1 MFGALGLGDKFL
13 DAKEFGRVSLVT
25 AGPINYAAASWGH
38 TALSTEQGEV
48 FLLGRP
54 YDFSALLTHNQFR
67 NFNHWLARQLVLTS
81 ALLDSKT
88 TIYRTPRL
96 LEEFLKVKVK
106 SVHCS
111 AALTAILTEKGQVYT
126 MGNNRWGQCGVAT
139 YQPRTTLEHATT
151 PLSSQLIYEPSLVR
165 AIMEPIQSMDLG
177 LQHCVALSKNGR
189 VYCWGKSDRGQLGCG
204 STDLARYD
212 IPTRVD
218 SLRDI
223 VMVSAGF
230 NHAAALSSK
239 GQVFVWGKGMS
250 AEKKESKKG
259 NFHNSNYIDID
270 ILSSSPSQSI
280 H

>member
-1 MFGALGLGDKFL
+1 LFGALGLGDKFL
-13 DAKEFGRVSLVT
+13 DAKEFGRVNLT
-25 AGPINYAAASWGH
+25 TNEPINYVAASWGH

-48 FLLGRP
+48 LLLGRP

-81 ALLDSKT
+81 AFMDSKT

-96 LEEFLKVKVK
+96 LDEFLKVKVK

-111 AALTAILTEKGQVYT
+111 AALTTILTEKGQIYT
-126 MGNNRWGQCGVAT
+126 MGNNRWGQCGIAT
-139 YQPRTTLEHATT
+139 YQPRTTLDHATT
-151 PLSSQLIYEPSLVR
+151 PLSSQIIYEPSLVR

-189 VYCWGKSDRGQLGCG
+189 VYCWGKSDRGQLGLG
-204 STDLARYD
+204 PTDLARYD

-223 VMVSAGF
+223 IMVSAGF

-250 AEKKESKKG
+250 MEKKESKKG
-259 NFHNSNYIDID
+259 ITNY
-270 ILSSSPSQSI
+270 
-280 H
+280 